1 MFTFRENAAPST
13 LSPAGGGGGGGG
25 GEPVVVLSTRN
36 SNREETRLVNNFEVD
51 NGHYITNG
59 RYSSLLI
66 CKHGFLCNPL
76 DVLQNQVVF
85 D

>member
-13 LSPAGGGGGGGG
+13 VSPGGGG

-36 SNREETRLVNNFEVD
+36 SNREETLVNNFEVD

-66 CKHGFLCNPL
+66 CKQGFLCNPL
-76 DVLQNQVVF
+76 DILQNQVVF

>member
-1 MFTFRENAAPST
+1 MFTLRENAAPST
-13 LSPAGGGGGGGG
+13 LSPAGG

-36 SNREETRLVNNFEVD
+36 SNREETLVNNFEVD

-76 DVLQNQVVF
+76 DILQNQVVF